1 MKSIVEEFYRIAR
14 FGTVGLL
21 ATAVHFTVALAVGG
35 LGVTSSVFLM
45 NTCGFLAAVVVSFLG
60 HYHFT
65 FSSSQGY
72 TSTFPKFFRVALAAY
87 AASSLCVFLTSYA
100 HLSDLW
106 RLVLAVLVIP
116 IMSYLANKKL
126 VF

>member
-14 FGTVGLL
+14 FGAVGVL
-21 ATAVHFTVALAVGG
+21 ATAVHFTVALALGG
-35 LGVTSSVFLM
+35 MGVTSSVFLM
-45 NTCGFLAAVVVSFLG
+45 NTGGFLAAVAVSFFG

-72 TSTFPKFFRVALAAY
+72 AATFPKFFKVALAAY
-87 AASSLCVFLTSYA
+87 AASSLCVFLTGYA
-100 HLSDLW
+100 HIPDIW